1 MPPCAVPI
9 SDHHRMEYTYQ
20 LYGLRTRLSRP
31 LPGLMPAD
39 GPDAIDLRIDL
50 DGSGHNRFE
59 TLPKKLWYA
68 SKKDRYG
75 NFAHVWKLAGDAF
88 YRFKYSDGAD
98 FVIDRSG
105 SRIWASWPT
114 ALSEEDIFT
123 YLTGH
128 ILAFTLGLRGYVCL
142 HASAISVAGKAVA
155 LIAPGGGGK
164 STTAAV
170 FARLGF
176 AVITDDILVLSP
188 RQNAYMVQP
197 GYPRINLW
205 PASIQALSGICE
217 DLPRIVPQSPSY
229 TKRYLD
235 LTQGWSRFQHKPLP
249 LAAFYT
255 GESIPPSRQPSI
267 TGVAA
272 KNTMMVLAS
281 QLYRF
286 PLIGRADLKKEFDHL
301 ANIAT
306 RIPLRSIAFHRKLSR
321 IDELCQTI
329 LEDFRALQ
337 RSKSKSIAVVDEAV
351 I

>member
-1 MPPCAVPI
+1 
-9 SDHHRMEYTYQ
+9 MEYTYQ
-20 LYGLRTRLSRP
+20 LYGLRVRLSRP
-31 LPGLMPAD
+31 LSGLMPAD
-39 GPDAIDLRIDL
+39 GPEPIDLQIDL
-50 DGSGHNRFE
+50 DGDGYNRFE
-59 TLPKKLWYA
+59 TLPKELWYA
-68 SKKDRYG
+68 SRKDRYG

-88 YRFKYSDGAD
+88 YRFRYSDGAD

-105 SRIWASWPT
+105 SRIWASWPP
-114 ALSEEDIFT
+114 ALTEEDIFT

-128 ILAFTLGLRGYVCL
+128 ILAFTLGLRGYLCL
-142 HASAISVAGKAVA
+142 HASAVAVDDRAVA

-176 AVITDDILVLSP
+176 TVITDDILVLAP
-188 RQNAYMVQP
+188 RDDAYWAQP

-205 PASIQALSGICE
+205 PASITALTGISE
-217 DLPRIVPQSPSY
+217 DLPRIVPQSASY

-235 LTQGWSRFQHKPLP
+235 LTRGWSRFQQKPLQ

-267 TGVAA
+267 TGVSA
-272 KNTMMVLAS
+272 KNAMMVLAS

-286 PLIGRADLKKEFDHL
+286 PLIGRADLKKEFEHL
-301 ANIAT
+301 ANLAT
-306 RIPLRSIAFHRKLSR
+306 RIPLRSIAFHRKLRR
-321 IDELCQTI
+321 IDVLCQTI
-329 LEDFRALQ
+329 LDDFRELQ
-337 RSKSKSIAVVDEAV
+337 RSKSESIAVVDEAV